1 MDEII
6 KRKMPFDSAA
16 EQSVIGCMLL
26 DKDAIDLAGEIL
38 EKDDFYEKQYGI
50 VFEAMLELN
59 ESGRPVDMITLQS
72 HLKEKDVPEE
82 IASLSFVQGIM
93 ELNIST
99 IHLKSYA
106 ESVKECALLRRLIR
120 TSEGITEDCY
130 GRKKPLN
137 EIFDNAEKSIFDIV
151 QRKNSGEFVPIR
163 EVVANVIVRLQ
174 KIMMSDDKITGIRT
188 GFIDLDEQLNGLQ
201 DSDLILIAARP
212 AMGKTAFALNIAH
225 HVAVQNGICAAVFS
239 LEMSKEQLVN
249 RLIAMDSG
257 VDSQKLSNARFEDN
271 ETEYVMESAV
281 KIGNSALILDDTPS
295 ISISELRTKCRKY
308 KIENDLRLVIIDY
321 LQLMSGNSRSESR
334 QQEISEI
341 SRSLKTLARDLNIP
355 VVALSQLS
363 RAAEKREDKRP
374 MLSDL
379 RESGAIEQDA
389 DIVMF
394 LYRDEY
400 YNPGTTEKPGIT
412 EVLVQKQR
420 NGPTGVVEL
429 GWLNKFTRFVNLEKK
444 RK

>member
-1 MDEII
+1 
-6 KRKMPFDSAA
+6 MPFDSAA

-225 HVAVQNGICAAVFS
+225 HVAVQNGICVAVFS

-429 GWLNKFTRFVNLEKK
+429 GWLNKFTRFVNLERK